1 MKIKRIYYII
11 ILQESYDLQHEKT
24 VQSPQKKSGARDKT
38 IVITSK
44 RKPIAD
50 QMMNDVFS
58 DRESIK
64 SGDVVD
70 KVNFITVEKCLL
82 TYILCM
88 NYSCIVT
95 FINFATF
102 GFTFFWWFRLLTIH
116 FTLYVDVYNL

>member
-24 VQSPQKKSGARDKT
+24 VQSPQKKSEARDKT

-50 QMMNDVFS
+50 QMMNDVFN

-64 SGDVVD
+64 SGDEKQNVVD
-70 KVNFITVEKCLL
+70 KVNLSL
-82 TYILCM
+82 
-88 NYSCIVT
+88 
-95 FINFATF
+95 
-102 GFTFFWWFRLLTIH
+102 
-116 FTLYVDVYNL
+116 

>member
-11 ILQESYDLQHEKT
+11 ILQGSYDLQHEKT
-24 VQSPQKKSGARDKT
+24 VQSPQKKSETRDKT

-70 KVNFITVEKCLL
+70 KVNLSL
-82 TYILCM
+82 
-88 NYSCIVT
+88 
-95 FINFATF
+95 
-102 GFTFFWWFRLLTIH
+102 
-116 FTLYVDVYNL
+116 